1 MEETNSINLGR
12 INHAI
17 VGAGWLVGAEKKG
30 FLWLGDIKSTPQ
42 KKGDTKSRAI
52 FLLYLTAETI
62 SVAHLYFDL
71 LAFHN
76 LCLPICFL
84 IWGYQAY
91 LSIR

>member
-42 KKGDTKSRAI
+42 KKKAIQRAER
-52 FLLYLTAETI
+52 FFCYT
-62 SVAHLYFDL
+62 
-71 LAFHN
+71 
-76 LCLPICFL
+76 
-84 IWGYQAY
+84 
-91 LSIR
+91 